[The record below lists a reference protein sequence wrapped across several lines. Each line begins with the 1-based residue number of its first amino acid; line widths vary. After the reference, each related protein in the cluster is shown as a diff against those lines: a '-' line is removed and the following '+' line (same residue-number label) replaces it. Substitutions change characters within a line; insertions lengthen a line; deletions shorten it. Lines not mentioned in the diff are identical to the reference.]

1 MGPVTERVPPGQVL
15 TKNAKWPV
23 LHTGLVPDYDLRVWD
38 FRTWG
43 AVERPLALSWSEFET
58 LPRTAVRADMHCVT
72 GWTRLDLSWEGVSFR
87 TIVERTRP
95 RPEVK
100 HVMAHGD
107 YGYTTNVPLGV
118 LLEADVLLATH
129 ESGRPLSPEHGAP
142 LRLVVPKRYAWKSAK
157 WLRGLEFLERDR
169 RGFWERSGYH
179 NNAEPFAEERFS
191 SGE

>member
-43 AVERPLALSWSEFET
+43 AVERPLTLSWAEFGA
-58 LPRTAVRADMHCVT
+58 LPRIAVRADMHCVT

-95 RPEVK
+95 RPEGK

-107 YGYTTNVPLGV
+107 YGYTTNVPLEV
-118 LLEADVLLATH
+118 LLDADVLLATH
-129 ESGRPLSPEHGAP
+129 ESGKPLPSEHGAP

-157 WLRGLEFLERDR
+157 WLRGLEFLEQDR

-191 SGE
+191 SRE